1 MGSSPL
7 THDEQRAGPAATSGL
22 RGRAVTVQARG
33 AVLLREVDL
42 DVRPG
47 ELCAV
52 IGASGSGKSTL
63 LRVLAGVNAPSA
75 GTVTVDEQP
84 VWSRTE
90 AVGYV
95 PTGDLVHPQLTVREA
110 LGYAAALRSHDVA
123 PEERA
128 ARVEEVLDELHMTER
143 GDHQVRSL
151 SDGER
156 RRVACGTELVGR
168 PSVLVLDEPTTGLD
182 PGLERRLML
191 LLRELAD
198 RGLAILAST
207 HATGSL
213 TLCDRIAVMGPGG
226 RIVFSGSHEQLLR
239 HFGVATIDEVYTA
252 LEQPLTEAP
261 PPLRTVESTDP
272 GGTTLPRRGLP
283 PAAAQVRT
291 LASRYAL
298 CLRRD
303 PRSLALMVG
312 QAPLIGLAIGLTVP
326 SRILSDAV
334 LGPFYGVLLAFMLV
348 VGAVWL
354 GLITACREIAR
365 ERDALYRE
373 VAIGVRIGPYLLSKC
388 AVLFP
393 LVAFQVLLLVV
404 AVALLQ
410 PPDGPASQYGGVLVV
425 CVVAGWGSAAIGLL
439 VSAVVRNPGQ
449 ATTALPLVV
458 IPQFLLAGALIPPAQ
473 MIDPVRVLSDMTLSR
488 WALSG
493 IGGSLDLGAGISSEL
508 RTATGLEGSFFADGV
523 GQPLLM
529 IGMLTVVT
537 LVFAA
542 VLLDRRVA
550 AAVYDE
556 YDLVS
561 PPRA

>member
-1 MGSSPL
+1 ML
-7 THDEQRAGPAATSGL
+7 VRD
-22 RGRAVTVQARG
+22 
-33 AVLLREVDL
+33 VDL
-42 DVRPG
+42 EVRPG

-63 LRVLAGVNAPSA
+63 LRVLAGVNAPSS
-75 GTVTVDEQP
+75 GSVSVGEEP
-84 VWSRTE
+84 IWSCTD

-110 LGYAAALRSHDVA
+110 LAYAAALRVHDVPA
-123 PEERA
+123 AERA
-128 ARVEEVLDELHMTER
+128 ARVEEVLDELHMTAR

-226 RIVFSGSHEQLLR
+226 RVVFSGSHDEVLR
-239 HFGVATIDEVYTA
+239 HFGASSIDEVYTA
-252 LEQPLTEAP
+252 VAQPLTEAP
-261 PPLRTVESTDP
+261 GPLRAVSAESPDAP
-272 GGTTLPRRGLP
+272 VRRRGLP
-283 PAAAQVRT
+283 PASAQVRT

-298 CLRRD
+298 CLARD
-303 PRSLALMVG
+303 PRSLALMIG
-312 QAPLIGLAIGLTVP
+312 QAPLIGIAIGLTVP

-373 VAIGVRIGPYLLSKC
+373 VAVGVRLDSYLLSKC
-388 AVLFP
+388 VVLFP
-393 LVAFQVLLLVV
+393 LIAFQILLLVIAV
-404 AVALLQ
+404 AVLQ
-410 PPDGPASQYGGVLVV
+410 PPDGPASQYLGVLAV

-439 VSAVVRNPGQ
+439 VSAAVRNPGQ

-458 IPQFLLAGALIPPAQ
+458 IPQFLLAGALIPPSQ
-473 MIDPVRVLSDMTLSR
+473 MIDPVRLLSDMTLSR

-523 GQPLLM
+523 GRPLLM
-529 IGMLTVVT
+529 IALLSVVT
-537 LVFAA
+537 LFLAA
-542 VLLDRRVA
+542 IVLDRRVT

-556 YDLVS
+556 YDEI
-561 PPRA
+561 PTTRHDTTN